1 MSKALVPVLK
11 YGFAN
16 NDDRASYLKKES
28 FKEALEGVTCRFPE
42 EKEEEKRYERVD
54 AYKAL
59 LQSERNA
66 IANSTLVQEQVWK
79 TAIEGAEPFKCMRM
93 VVPIINVNSYSTRF
107 VKGETGTYANEVA
120 EGAKI
125 EIDTQEYSKV
135 DIAITK
141 YGVRPLITNELLED
155 GLFPVIELE
164 IRKAGARM
172 ENKLNR
178 VVLNALING
187 TTANSNPIGNT
198 ISPNGAH
205 IAVADLARA
214 IGEVKKDNY
223 LPDILVTHPT
233 AEAWLFQD
241 SNIAYA
247 AYMGSATP
255 LVSGNFPKL
264 LGLTPYTCTA
274 TDASSPTWDDTT
286 AASDVTA
293 FIVSKNDCGVLTM
306 RRDMTIEQ
314 YDDPIHDLVGIALTQ
329 RYGADVL
336 QANAGCMIYHK

>member
-1 MSKALVPVLK
+1 MSKALVPIFK
-11 YGFAN
+11 YAN
-16 NDDRASYLKKES
+16 ADRAEQKKMLNSPS
-28 FKEALEGVTCRFPE
+28 FKKALEGVTCRRTDLG
-42 EKEEEKRYERVD
+42 EKHEDYLKRFD
-54 AYKAL
+54 AHEL
-59 LQSERNA
+59 LQSEATA
-66 IANSTLVQEQVWK
+66 IANSTLVQEQVWR
-79 TAIEGAEPFKCMRM
+79 TAIEGAEPFRCMRN
-93 VVPIINVNSYSTRF
+93 VVPIIPVNSYSTRF
-107 VKGETGTYANEVA
+107 VKGETGTYANAVA

-125 EIDTQEYSKV
+125 EIDTQEYSKLDV
-135 DIAITK
+135 EIKK

-155 GLFPVIELE
+155 GLFPIIDLE

-178 VVLNALING
+178 VILNALING
-187 TTANSNPIGNT
+187 TTQNATPIANT
-198 ISPNGAH
+198 INPNGPH

-223 LPDILVTHPT
+223 LPDLLVTHPT

-241 SNIAYA
+241 SNIAYT
-247 AYMGSATP
+247 AYMGSSGP
-255 LVSGNFPKL
+255 LTTGTFPKL

-274 TDASSPTWDDTT
+274 TDAASPKWDDTT

-293 FIVSKNDCGVLTM
+293 FILSKNDCGVCTM
-306 RRDMTIEQ
+306 RRDLTIEQ
-314 YDDPIHDLVGIALTQ
+314 YDDPIHDLIGMALTM